1 MRGNLLWA
9 DSLEQRLHVVVV
21 REGDG
26 VLSSVVWVLVTL
38 LHVLELVLIV
48 RLAIESLILWLFPNV
63 EKQDFIVIRY
73 E

>member
-1 MRGNLLWA
+1 M
-9 DSLEQRLHVVVV
+9 
-21 REGDG
+21 
-26 VLSSVVWVLVTL
+26 LSSVVWVLVTL

-73 E
+73 ERRFQLT